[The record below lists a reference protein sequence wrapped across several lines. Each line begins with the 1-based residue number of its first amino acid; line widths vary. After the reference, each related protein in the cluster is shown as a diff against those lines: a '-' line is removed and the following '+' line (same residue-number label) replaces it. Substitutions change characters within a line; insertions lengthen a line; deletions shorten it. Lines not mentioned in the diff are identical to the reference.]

1 MKQGIKK
8 ATSILI
14 AIITVIL
21 IISAGLLGGFGSVV
35 VQAAEIVDS
44 GTCGENLTWTFD
56 SEGVLTIRG
65 SGDMY
70 NYPEWDDWGQD
81 VYYLAKKIRVEEGV
95 SSIGDAVFNAFS
107 SVSEVSLPSSLRTI
121 GIESF
126 WLCSGITEM
135 EIPDG
140 VVSIGDAAFSACQG
154 LKKITIPK
162 SVRTIGEDAFK
173 SCDNLTIY
181 GYSGSAAE
189 KYANDNYLSFSE
201 THVLTKHKAVSAS
214 CVKKGNREYYSCS
227 GCGKFFGDKDG
238 KNEIEEDSWV
248 IPATGHSYETT
259 LKKATLKADGSITKV
274 CGKCKA
280 EGKTTV
286 IKKIKTVTLSKKVFD
301 YNGKVQKPAV
311 TVKDSA
317 GKTIAAKNYTVTY
330 SNENSKNVGTYIVK
344 VKFKGNYSGS
354 KSVEY
359 QINRASNTIT
369 KITPA
374 SKTLEADK
382 LKKKSQ
388 SFNLKATCKFKANTA
403 FAMDSKTAASS
414 KRYINVTKAGKVTV
428 KKGTPKG
435 TYKIKVRVTAAKM
448 KNYKATTT
456 TKAVKIVVR

>member
-1 MKQGIKK
+1 M
-8 ATSILI
+8 
-14 AIITVIL
+14 
-21 IISAGLLGGFGSVV
+21 
-35 VQAAEIVDS
+35 
-44 GTCGENLTWTFD
+44 
-56 SEGVLTIRG
+56 
-65 SGDMY
+65 
-70 NYPEWDDWGQD
+70 
-81 VYYLAKKIRVEEGV
+81 
-95 SSIGDAVFNAFS
+95 
-107 SVSEVSLPSSLRTI
+107 
-121 GIESF
+121 
-126 WLCSGITEM
+126 
-135 EIPDG
+135 
-140 VVSIGDAAFSACQG
+140 
-154 LKKITIPK
+154 
-162 SVRTIGEDAFK
+162 
-173 SCDNLTIY
+173 
-181 GYSGSAAE
+181 
-189 KYANDNYLSFSE
+189 
-201 THVLTKHKAVSAS
+201 
-214 CVKKGNREYYSCS
+214 
-227 GCGKFFGDKDG
+227 
-238 KNEIEEDSWV
+238 
-248 IPATGHSYETT
+248 
-259 LKKATLKADGSITKV
+259 
-274 CGKCKA
+274 
-280 EGKTTV
+280 
-286 IKKIKTVTLSKKVFD
+286 
-301 YNGKVQKPAV
+301 
-311 TVKDSA
+311 KDSA